1 MKPTLTL
8 LTAVLLAP
16 LGSLRAADS
25 PFLAAGPQPQ
35 QKSPLRD
42 KTLVAWVAPATLTQ
56 RGGSVLT
63 IIDNQERFDAIVF
76 GERVAGRWMAGS
88 DFFRRTPADQQA
100 YPPET
105 ADADTVVQVAVAYQG
120 NHIRIYRNGEPYA
133 QYQVE
138 EPQAFTTDDTVLIG
152 LRYVGGMGE
161 IGFFH
166 GTVEEARL
174 YDRALDAEA
183 IARLAP
189 GRPSDPEPIGLWT
202 FLDGSASDVMGTFPE
217 GRLFGNA
224 RIADGRLHLDG
235 RTGYVEIA
243 RERPST
249 AQAMFYRPYRRDTGR
264 MWDVWLYLHEGTYYL
279 FYLANR
285 PSNRWDN
292 ISLATSPDGVH
303 WTEHGPILTKRDD
316 AVWMGTGSTWRS
328 PDYDTDKKFFL
339 NFSEERGPQQTIFF
353 AESKDLLHWTRLDDR
368 YEFKPDPRWYNVD
381 RGNNSRWDCIYTI
394 AREGGGLYG
403 YWTATPKDG
412 TGGRFGFGES
422 EDGVTWKALPPPR
435 VEGVGHGEVG
445 AIEPIGDRCYMMFG
459 AGGRMVTLVAERPEG
474 PFRAAERNFNLLTGH
489 TYFSRFFPTPD
500 GVLVSHHSIARD
512 GPVYFAPLKA
522 THVDAQG
529 TLRLVWWNGNEPL
542 KHEPVEVETPAP
554 TGEAAPAI
562 AMLEPSFDVDRGVV
576 MEGIVALPAP
586 EEAGRSGLYV
596 EFRADRGTAILLG
609 AAGKAELGPLG
620 ADGTDFTAEKRV
632 DREMQFGRTARFRLL
647 LKHSLLEFYLDDV
660 LIECFSLPGRATGR
674 IGLIGH
680 RDGRP
685 VKDIRAWHC
694 RLPEQ

>member
-1 MKPTLTL
+1 LRLKVALDGNAAVACVNDDVCLSTRMYDRRADTFGVWADTMDAGFSSL
-8 LTAVLLAP
+8 LKRSVSGAPPTAVGMSGAP
-16 LGSLRAADS
+16 AEQ
-25 PFLAAGPQPQ
+25 PVPPQDA
-35 QKSPLRD
+35 PLRD

-63 IIDNQERFDAIVF
+63 IIDKQERFDAIVF
-76 GERVAGRWMAGS
+76 GERATGKWMAGS

-100 YPPET
+100 QPPET
-105 ADADTVVQVAVAYQG
+105 ADANTVVQVAIAYQG
-120 NHIRIYRNGEPYA
+120 NNIRIHRNGEPYA

-138 EPQAFTTDDTVLIG
+138 EPQPFTTDDTVLIG

-174 YDRALDAEA
+174 YDRALDAAA

-202 FLDGSASDVMGTFPE
+202 FEDGSASDEMGTFPE
-217 GRLFGNA
+217 GKLFGNA
-224 RIADGRLHLDG
+224 QIADGRLHLDG
-235 RTGYVEIA
+235 RTGYVETA

-249 AQAMFYRPYRRDTGR
+249 AQAMFCRPYRRDTGR
-264 MWDVWLYLHEGTYYL
+264 MWDVWPYVHEGTY
-279 FYLANR
+279 
-285 PSNRWDN
+285 
-292 ISLATSPDGVH
+292 
-303 WTEHGPILTKRDD
+303 
-316 AVWMGTGSTWRS
+316 
-328 PDYDTDKKFFL
+328 
-339 NFSEERGPQQTIFF
+339 
-353 AESKDLLHWTRLDDR
+353 
-368 YEFKPDPRWYNVD
+368 
-381 RGNNSRWDCIYTI
+381 
-394 AREGGGLYG
+394 

-422 EDGVTWKALPPPR
+422 DDGVTWQALPPPK

-445 AIEPIGDRCYMMFG
+445 AIEPIGDRYTMMFG

-522 THVDAQG
+522 THIDAQG
-529 TLRLVWWNGNEPL
+529 TLRLVWWKGNEPL
-542 KHEPVEVETPAP
+542 KHERVEVETPAP
-554 TGEAAPAI
+554 IGEAAPAI
-562 AMLEPSFDVDRGVV
+562 ALLEPSFDMDRGVV
-576 MEGIVALPAP
+576 MERTLALPAP

-609 AAGKAELGPLG
+609 AAGKAELGPIG
-620 ADGTDFTAEKRV
+620 AAGTDFTAEKRV
-632 DREMQFGRTARFRLL
+632 DREMQFSRIARFRLL
-647 LKHSLLEFYLDDV
+647 LKHSLFEFYLDDV

-685 VKDIRAWHC
+685 VEDIRAWHC
-694 RLPEQ
+694 RRPEE